1 MSRVT
6 NTGDSRSPQTRAYAE
21 RPMNDESIR
30 VSIVEDDARVR
41 VSFSR
46 LVDQAPGFCCV
57 SQHSCAEDALEALP
71 AVRPHVVL
79 MDINLP
85 GISGVECIH
94 ALKTRL
100 PDAQVVML
108 TVYEDTDLI
117 FGALSAGAT
126 GYLLKRTP
134 PDELLRGI
142 RDVHRGGSPMTSHIA
157 RKVVQFLRQAPPEG
171 PAEETLSPR
180 EREVLDYLSRGYLYK
195 EIAAELTLSYD
206 TVHTYVRRIYEK
218 LQVHSRT
225 EAVAKHLMRPGQPR
239 LPVRPPK

>member
-1 MSRVT
+1 M
-6 NTGDSRSPQTRAYAE
+6 DA
-21 RPMNDESIR
+21 ESIR

-41 VSFSR
+41 GSFSR
-46 LVDQAPGFCCV
+46 LVDRSPGFRCV
-57 SQHSCAEDALEALP
+57 SQHSSAEEALAELP
-71 AVRPHVVL
+71 GVRPHVVL

-85 GISGVECIH
+85 GISGVDCVR
-94 ALKTRL
+94 ALRTLL
-100 PDAQVVML
+100 PEAQVVML

-117 FGALSAGAT
+117 FGALAAGAS

-157 RKVVQFLRQAPPEG
+157 RKVVQSFHQG
-171 PAEETLSPR
+171 PAEGSAESALSPR
-180 EREVLDYLSRGYLYK
+180 EREVLDFLSRGYLYK
-195 EIAAELTLSYD
+195 EIAAKLAISYD

-225 EAVAKHLMRPGQPR
+225 EAVAKHLTRAGRPG
-239 LPVRPPK
+239 PVRPSR

>member
-1 MSRVT
+1 MS
-6 NTGDSRSPQTRAYAE
+6 A
-21 RPMNDESIR
+21 ESIR

-41 VSFSR
+41 GSFSR
-46 LVDQAPGFCCV
+46 LVDRSPGFSCV
-57 SQHSCAEDALEALP
+57 SQHRSAEDALEALP
-71 AVRPHVVL
+71 AVRPDVVL

-85 GISGVECIH
+85 GMSGVDCISS
-94 ALKTRL
+94 LKTLL

-157 RKVVQFLRQAPPEG
+157 RKVVQSLRQTPPEG
-171 PAEETLSPR
+171 AAEDALSPR

-195 EIAAELTLSYD
+195 EIAAELALSYD

-225 EAVAKHLMRPGQPR
+225 EAVAKHLTRAGQPR
-239 LPVRPPK
+239 LPARLPK

>member
-1 MSRVT
+1 M
-6 NTGDSRSPQTRAYAE
+6 QA
-21 RPMNDESIR
+21 ESIR

-41 VSFSR
+41 DSFSR
-46 LVDQAPGFCCV
+46 LIDESSGFRCV
-57 SQHSCAEDALEALP
+57 SQHRSAEDALRDLP
-71 AVRPHVVL
+71 AVQPHVVL

-85 GISGVECIH
+85 GMNGVECVR
-94 ALKTRL
+94 ALKTRM
-100 PDAQVVML
+100 PEAQVVML

-117 FGALSAGAT
+117 FGALAAGAS

-157 RKVVQFLRQAPPEG
+157 RKVVQSFRPEDA
-171 PAEETLSPR
+171 AEDALSPR

-195 EIAAELTLSYD
+195 EIAARLAISYD
-206 TVHTYVRRIYEK
+206 TVHTYIRRVYEK

-225 EAVAKHLMRPGQPR
+225 EAVAKHLSRSGHPHPPGPSRRP
-239 LPVRPPK
+239 K